1 MPLSFSTELKK
12 TNKQTKN
19 NAPHQ
24 VQVCGSSVTEKERRR
39 HTLLTYDQRQLFALN
54 SNSQAG

>member
-12 TNKQTKN
+12 NKQTKN

-24 VQVCGSSVTEKERRR
+24 VQGCGSSVTEKKEGDTR
-39 HTLLTYDQRQLFALN
+39 Y
-54 SNSQAG
+54 